1 MRYSSRMTELPKP
14 MRKGFVLWFRECLD
28 QMGRHG
34 DDLVAHNAKLAYG
47 KHATFPADADDDLLK
62 AEALGWITRGKCT
75 PTPSQRAFLGLSYR
89 SGKIPEIHASCW
101 FWEPAR
107 RADPKR
113 DEAAAW
119 LKAQESAVLGV
130 HRCSK
135 AGCLVRVDTAGAVC
149 HRTDALH
156 V

>member
-1 MRYSSRMTELPKP
+1 MTELPKP
-14 MRKGFVLWFRECLD
+14 TRTGFILWLRECFD

-34 DDLVAHNAKLAYG
+34 AELVEHNAKLAYG
-47 KHATFPADADDDLLK
+47 KYTTFPADADEDILK

-75 PTPSQRAFLGLSYR
+75 PTPSQRAFLGLMYAKR
-89 SGKIPEIHASCW
+89 IPDSHASCW
-101 FWEPAR
+101 YWEPAQR
-107 RADPKR
+107 GNPKR